1 VGTRPTSGRN
11 DPFAHGPKEFVA
23 APLRGIPGTN
33 GPHPADNDFSMKIG
47 YQGEPGAYSD
57 ETAQLLFP
65 GSETVGHQ
73 TFAEVFAAMISTS
86 VAAAV
91 LPVENSLAGVVQEV
105 SDLLWAHP
113 QLTAVAEHVAPI
125 RHHLLARDRSAVLRA
140 LSHPQAL
147 AQCAGWLR
155 AHGISPVT
163 FADTAG
169 AALEVAIHGAA
180 GDGAIASRA
189 AADRYG
195 LVVVAADIADDPS
208 NRTRFLVVEPRGVG
222 RQPHPGPAKLSF
234 GFLTAHRPGGL
245 AAVLQI
251 LASHNLNLTRLDS
264 RPIPA
269 EPFHY
274 RFYADVE
281 VDGVDQATD
290 ILDELRSATFEL
302 RPFGV
307 YPTA

>member
-1 VGTRPTSGRN
+1 
-11 DPFAHGPKEFVA
+11 
-23 APLRGIPGTN
+23 
-33 GPHPADNDFSMKIG
+33 MKIG

-65 GSETVGHQ
+65 GTETVGHQ
-73 TFAEVFAAMISTS
+73 TFGEVFAAMTKGS
-86 VAAAV
+86 VSAAV

-113 QLTAVAEHVAPI
+113 QMTAVAEHVAPI
-125 RHHLLARDRSAVLRA
+125 RHHLLSRDSSPVLRA

-147 AQCAGWLR
+147 AQCAGWLSD
-155 AHGISPVT
+155 HEISPVV

-169 AALEVAIHGAA
+169 AAREVATRGAD

-195 LVVVAADIADDPS
+195 LLVVAADIADDPS
-208 NRTRFLVVEPRGVG
+208 NRTRFLVVEPRS
-222 RQPHPGPAKLSF
+222 PDPKLHPGPAKLSF
-234 GFLTAHRPGGL
+234 GFLTEHRPGGL

-251 LASHNLNLTRLDS
+251 LARRNLNLTRLDS

-281 VDGVDQATD
+281 MATPDQAD
-290 ILDELRSATFEL
+290 DVLDELRSATYEL

-307 YPTA
+307 YRPA